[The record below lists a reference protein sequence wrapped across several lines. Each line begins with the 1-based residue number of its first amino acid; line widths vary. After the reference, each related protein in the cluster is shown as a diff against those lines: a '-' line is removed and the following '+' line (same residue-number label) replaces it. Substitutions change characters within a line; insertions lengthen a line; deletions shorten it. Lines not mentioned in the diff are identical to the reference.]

1 MRGGIG
7 QEVEVDSIAID
18 GRYCRLTAIPTFLRF
33 RRSLLWIN
41 KKAWQCTVIA
51 IGARLLLSDSALAN
65 EASMPIWDLAADWQ
79 GDLLN
84 WWHRVSSDFGDLFGQ
99 GYGHAPALLLGLSL
113 VVIVPL
119 FVAAGLI
126 LRRSGGVI
134 EPDRTVRYPAAQ
146 KLPTTNPPP
155 YSHRVIVPGD
165 AFVQIQETSD
175 AELSEFRFNGALM
188 VRIGREDDNDVRLT
202 DPTVHRYHAVISRS
216 ADVGYVVSDL
226 SSSDGNGVIVND
238 ERVRRQRLND
248 GDVITL
254 GTAKLTFRLQ

>member
-1 MRGGIG
+1 
-7 QEVEVDSIAID
+7 
-18 GRYCRLTAIPTFLRF
+18 
-33 RRSLLWIN
+33 
-41 KKAWQCTVIA
+41 
-51 IGARLLLSDSALAN
+51 
-65 EASMPIWDLAADWQ
+65 MPIWDIAADWQ
-79 GDLLN
+79 GDLLS
-84 WWHRVSSDFGDLFGQ
+84 WWQRVTSDFGDLLGQ
-99 GYGHAPALLLGLSL
+99 GYGQAPALLLGLSL

-126 LRRSGGVI
+126 LRRSGSVI

-175 AELSEFRFNGALM
+175 AEVSEFRFSGALM
-188 VRIGREDDNDVRLT
+188 VRIGREEDNDVRLT

-226 SSSDGNGVIVND
+226 SSSDGNGVIVNG
-238 ERVRRQRLND
+238 ERIRRQRLKD

>member
-1 MRGGIG
+1 MRGGIAH
-7 QEVEVDSIAID
+7 EVGVNATVAD
-18 GRYCRLTAIPTFLRF
+18 GRCSGLTAIPALSRPQQ
-33 RRSLLWIN
+33 SLLWIN
-41 KKAWQCTVIA
+41 KTAWRRSAIA
-51 IGARLLLSDSALAN
+51 LGVSLLAADSALASD
-65 EASMPIWDLAADWQ
+65 ASIPIWELATDWQ

-84 WWHRVSSDFGDLFGQ
+84 WWQRVSSDFGDLLGQ
-99 GYGHAPALLLGLSL
+99 GYGQAPALLLGLSL

-126 LRRSGGVI
+126 LRRSENAM

-146 KLPTTNPPP
+146 KMPTTNPPP
-155 YSHRVIVPGD
+155 YSHRVTVPGD

-175 AELSEFRFNGALM
+175 AEPAEFRFKGALM
-188 VRIGREDDNDVRLT
+188 VRIGREEDNDVRLT

-226 SSSDGNGVIVND
+226 SSSDGNGVIVNG
-238 ERVRRQRLND
+238 EKIRRQRLKD